1 MNPLLLILSIFDAFG
16 AAVILWGPNIPI
28 LGSFMIYITYI
39 ILIKGILSVFTSFPF
54 GFFDWMG
61 VLDVI
66 AGVVLLLISFGVNFQ
81 TFNIFAMIYAFKV
94 AYCLFR
100 TVLSI

>member
-16 AAVILWGPNIPI
+16 AVVILWGPGIPI
-28 LGSFMIYITYI
+28 LGSFVIYITYI
-39 ILIKGILSVFTSFPF
+39 ALIKGILSIFTSFPF

-81 TFNIFAMIYAFKV
+81 IFHIFAIIYAFKV

-100 TVLSI
+100 TILSI